1 MQGIFPLQYFNSPT
15 VQVHTNGSHQNG
27 KRGSHVSTVSIYRHG
42 DPDGDTA
49 MGGEWTLELQTK
61 VREDFTVTAFSWM
74 KAPTSTFT
82 LMKLTDG
89 WL

>member
-49 MGGEWTLELQTK
+49 MGGEWTLELATNLRGEGSYKGLLESLVSRCEIGTPAQ
-61 VREDFTVTAFSWM
+61 RS
-74 KAPTSTFT
+74 
-82 LMKLTDG
+82 
-89 WL
+89 